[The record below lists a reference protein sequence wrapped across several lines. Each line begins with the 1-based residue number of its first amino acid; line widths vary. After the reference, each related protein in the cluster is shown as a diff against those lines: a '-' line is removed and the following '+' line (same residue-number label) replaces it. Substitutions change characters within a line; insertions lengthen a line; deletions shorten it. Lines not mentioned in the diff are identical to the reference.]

1 MTLTRNRRWA
11 EEWVEGQFELYPYW
25 RNDKDGIRKFL
36 DTVQREIDGYQ
47 KDMAQAKKSLLFCR
61 QKRLLLIGLIAQL
74 EEEEEE
80 E

>member
-47 KDMAQAKKSLLFCR
+47 KDMAQAKKFIVLPTKEAFIDRANCPT
-61 QKRLLLIGLIAQL
+61 
-74 EEEEEE
+74 
-80 E
+80 